1 LRTFNNGCDKSNR
14 SWFVLSCQPYVLYY
28 GSDFFNRMRKVYGI
42 GMLDR
47 PLSKIFK
54 KYGEQANFLNR
65 DQAAELLSSVN
76 GQGSVTVTN
85 AQIMK
90 NLFEALF
97 LPTAL
102 IYSYFKKLS
111 FSEAAETNNFFIME
125 FMGSQS
131 RPMKLTPLIVY
142 MWFII
147 PKNEEG
153 CRSSQDLMKRVRQ
166 DTGILPISQDEWE
179 ELKPLIEKFSRA
191 LPVYGSGENLWEK
204 V

>member
-1 LRTFNNGCDKSNR
+1 M
-14 SWFVLSCQPYVLYY
+14 SCQPFVLYY
-28 GSDFFNRMRKVYGI
+28 GSDFFNKLRKVYGI

-47 PLSKIFK
+47 PLPKIFK
-54 KYGEQANFLNR
+54 RYGERANFLDR
-65 DQAAELLSSVN
+65 DQAADLLSSVK
-76 GQGSVTVTN
+76 GQGSITVTN

-111 FSEAAETNNFFIME
+111 FSEAAEVDDFFVME

-142 MWFII
+142 MWFVV
-147 PKNEEG
+147 PKSEKGCEASENLMRRIREDTGSVPMSPEEW
-153 CRSSQDLMKRVRQ
+153 QDLR
-166 DTGILPISQDEWE
+166 
-179 ELKPLIEKFSRA
+179 PLIEKFSRA
-191 LPVYGSGENLWEK
+191 LPVNGSGENLWEK
-204 V
+204 I

>member
-1 LRTFNNGCDKSNR
+1 
-14 SWFVLSCQPYVLYY
+14 LSCQPYVLYY
-28 GSDFFNRMRKVYGI
+28 GSNFFNRLRKVYGI

-47 PLSKIFK
+47 PLPKIFK
-54 KYGEQANFLNR
+54 RYGEQANFLNR
-65 DQAAELLSSVN
+65 DQAADLLGSVK

-111 FSEAAETNNFFIME
+111 FSEAAETGDFFVME

-131 RPMKLTPLIVY
+131 RPMKFTPLIVY

-147 PKNEEG
+147 PKTEEG
-153 CRSSQDLMKRVRQ
+153 CKSSQDLMKRIRQ
-166 DTGILPISQDEWE
+166 DTGTVPISQDEWE
-179 ELKPLIEKFSRA
+179 ELKPLIDKFSRA

-204 V
+204 I